1 MAQHDLYRDKIEVS
15 LDGRQIFSLFFAGA
29 VIICTVFVIGV
40 MVGKRVEARAHIDR
54 AAALPGDPLAALDKL
69 ESEAPLTFRSALRH
83 GQAAAGSVD
92 LEIAALAKAQRAT
105 EESAKRSADTAAK
118 TAAAEPA
125 TDQATSKGK
134 DSSAK
139 SSKDKAQEEP
149 ARAERAVVESE
160 SSRDDEPATKEKT
173 AKEQEKSKDREKEK
187 DKDKD
192 KDKSDSKKARYTLQL
207 SSFQERAE
215 AESFLVELR
224 AAGYAPTLTQAEVE
238 GRGTF
243 FRVRLGSYPS
253 YDSAVEAKQEFERKV
268 SRIAYVTKL

>member
-40 MVGKRVEARAHIDR
+40 MVGKRVEARAHVDR

-69 ESEAPLTFRSALRH
+69 ESESPLTFRSALRH

-105 EESAKRSADTAAK
+105 EESAKRTDAAAK
-118 TAAAEPA
+118 TAAEPE
-125 TDQATSKGK
+125 TDKVTDK
-134 DSSAK
+134 AK
-139 SSKDKAQEEP
+139 SKEADSPPKLSKDKEES
-149 ARAERAVVESE
+149 ARAERAVAQSE
-160 SSRDDEPATKEKT
+160 PSRDDKA
-173 AKEQEKSKDREKEK
+173 ADREKAKEA

-192 KDKSDSKKARYTLQL
+192 KERSESKKKARYTLQL

-238 GRGTF
+238 GKGTF

-253 YDSAVEAKQEFERKV
+253 YDSAVEGKLEFERKV

>member
-40 MVGKRVEARAHIDR
+40 MVGKRVEARAHVDR

-69 ESEAPLTFRSALRH
+69 ESESPLTFRSALRH

-105 EESAKRSADTAAK
+105 EESAKRTDAATK
-118 TAAAEPA
+118 AAAEPA
-125 TDQATSKGK
+125 NEKAADKAIGKSKES
-134 DSSAK
+134 DTPAK
-139 SSKDKAQEEP
+139 ASKDKEEP
-149 ARAERAVVESE
+149 ARSERALAQSE
-160 SSRDDEPATKEKT
+160 PARDDKA
-173 AKEQEKSKDREKEK
+173 ADREKAKDADKEK
-187 DKDKD
+187 DKERSESK
-192 KDKSDSKKARYTLQL
+192 KKARYTLQL

-215 AESFLVELR
+215 AESFLIELR

-238 GRGTF
+238 GKGTF

-253 YDSAVEAKQEFERKV
+253 YDSAVEGKLEFERKV

>member
-40 MVGKRVEARAHIDR
+40 MVGKRVEARAHVDR
-54 AAALPGDPLAALDKL
+54 ATALPGDPLAALDKL

-92 LEIAALAKAQRAT
+92 SEIAALAKAQRAT
-105 EESAKRSADTAAK
+105 EDSGKRGAESAAKATAEEP
-118 TAAAEPA
+118 AEPA
-125 TDQATSKGK
+125 P
-134 DSSAK
+134 AK
-139 SSKDKAQEEP
+139 SQEPDSAAKAPKDKEP
-149 ARAERAVVESE
+149 ARAEPESE
-160 SSRDDEPATKEKT
+160 PPRDDKAAEKAAERAKEKET
-173 AKEQEKSKDREKEK
+173 DKEK
-187 DKDKD
+187 DKSESK
-192 KDKSDSKKARYTLQL
+192 KKARYTLQL

-224 AAGYAPTLTQAEVE
+224 AAGYAPTMTPAEVE
-238 GRGTF
+238 GKGTF

-253 YDSAVEAKQEFERKV
+253 YDSAVEAKLEFERKV